1 MQTLDESGE
10 HAVVRPMPRAVWQR
24 VSGWLAVHETQ
35 LWWLHSLWALAFG
48 IGVMW
53 LGSRNFAYLRIALIH
68 VAFIWITSMAL
79 PYIVRSGSLS
89 QAWRMRAQLVI
100 NYFAKNFYQQLLFFI
115 LPIYWLSTTPGSSN
129 VVFVLLLAVAALL
142 STMDIVYDRH
152 IAMRR
157 VLTALFFAFAVFAGA
172 TAALPILWQIDTLNA
187 LWLAAVIA
195 AGGATTLLVSERRID
210 WQRTWFAGGLIVLG
224 LFLAVEYGRPLIPPA
239 PLRLQRAAFGTQVI
253 DHEVTRPSH
262 ATPSDVRSQ
271 LYVLTVIYAP
281 QRLHERVRHVWYQ
294 DGRPIKHSRF
304 FEIEPTGDARG
315 YRLWSG
321 LTLTRD
327 TAGRALH
334 VDLETEGGQLI
345 GRASLPGSPGEGTR
359 PERAVMTR

>member
-1 MQTLDESGE
+1 VETLGESGE
-10 HAVVRPMPRAVWQR
+10 RVVVRRRPRDVWHG
-24 VSGWLAVHETQ
+24 VSGWMAVHETQ
-35 LWWLHSLWALAFG
+35 LWWLHSLLALAFG

-53 LGSRNFAYLRIALIH
+53 LGSRNFAYLRIALLH

-89 QAWRMRAQLVI
+89 RTWRLRAQLVI
-100 NYFAKNFYQQLLFFI
+100 NYFNKNFYQQLLFFM
-115 LPIYWLSTTPGSSN
+115 LPIYWLSTTPGSAN
-129 VVFVLLLAVAALL
+129 VVFVVLLATAALL

-152 IAMRR
+152 VAMRR

-172 TAALPILWQIDTLNA
+172 TAALPILWKIDTASA
-187 LWLAAVIA
+187 LWLSAVIA

-224 LFLAVEYGRPLIPPA
+224 LFLAVEYGRALIPPA
-239 PLRLQRAAFGTQVI
+239 PLRLQRAAFGTQVL
-253 DHEVTRPSH
+253 DNEVTRVSRT
-262 ATPSDVRSQ
+262 TPLDVRSQ

-294 DGRPIKHSRF
+294 DGRAIKRSRF
-304 FEIEPTGDARG
+304 YEIEPSGDARG

-327 TAGRALH
+327 TAGRPLH

-345 GRASLPGSPGEGTR
+345 GRASLPG
-359 PERAVMTR
+359 AVR